1 MATLKAL
8 NLPLL
13 LIFWSGLQTCGRN
26 PFPRDEYLLIA
37 HAYQG
42 TLREAYRPFLS
53 APDPAT
59 RFRLCLCLA
68 NTRDTLL
75 TEPLGVLLQDD
86 SPLVREGAAFALG
99 QLDCQ
104 EARTR
109 LLARLATEKDR
120 SVQKQIVIALGVIG
134 DQTTLTMLIDESQ
147 RFSSA
152 ILTAGVTGFF
162 TRQIYS
168 PAAVNYCLN
177 ELKAD
182 TGATGQWIAASIS
195 RLRDGAILR
204 SNSAALLEIY
214 QRSSTAVRVKIMA
227 ALSAVDFPEKTAL
240 IENALQEPD
249 ARLRVEAARALQTLS
264 ATSPV
269 VWQALSD
276 SNPQV
281 VTAALENLPPG
292 LSLGSEYLHLWQKLA
307 RHASRQVRGALIR
320 YRVTRYGP
328 DGLRQIDRVPL
339 DQNLQPDYALG
350 LVQWGRASALPLLEA
365 LLNSPQRL
373 TATTAYA
380 GALELSRKLLDQHA
394 LTLDEYRQWI
404 ASGLNSNDP
413 VWLALAADAMHDTTL
428 DLRILETRLLNGL
441 RYYRQFE
448 YKEAVQ
454 EILATVAV
462 LRPPAAAPFL
472 RSIATSADRQLR
484 QAAQSVLRTAYEDRA
499 PLRYQTG
506 TEKLTLAKL
515 RRYGLQPQVE
525 LITERGRIVIELDG
539 FYAPITVDA
548 FLRLVERGFYNGLT
562 FHRVVPNFVV
572 QGGCPRGDGWGGTE
586 IRLITERSP
595 LNYSAGSVG
604 MARAGYD
611 SEGSQFFITLTD
623 QPHLDYKYTR
633 FGKVLSGMEIVAQLE
648 RGDRILALRILP
660 ASD

>member
-8 NLPLL
+8 SLPLL
-13 LIFWSGLQTCGRN
+13 LLLWSGLQTCGRN

-42 TLREAYRPFLS
+42 TLREVYRPFLS

-75 TEPLGVLLQDD
+75 TEPLGVLLQDAA
-86 SPLVREGAAFALG
+86 PLVREGAAFALG

-104 EARTR
+104 EARTQ
-109 LLARLATEKDR
+109 LLVRLAIEKDR

-134 DQTTLTMLIDESQ
+134 DQTTLAMLLDESQ

-152 ILTAGVTGFF
+152 ILTAGLTGFL

-195 RLRDGAILR
+195 RLRDGAFLR
-204 SNSAALLEIY
+204 SSSAALLEIY
-214 QRSSTAVRVKIMA
+214 QRSSTAVRIKIVA

-240 IENALQEPD
+240 IENALQEHD
-249 ARLRVEAARALQTLS
+249 DRLRIEAARAMQTLS

-281 VTAALENLPPG
+281 VTAALENLPPS
-292 LSLGSEYLHLWQKLA
+292 LSMGSEYLHLWQKLA
-307 RHASRQVRGALIR
+307 NHASRQVRGALIR

-328 DGLRQIDRVPL
+328 DGLRQIDRELL

-350 LVQWGRASALPLLEA
+350 LVQWGSASALPLLEA

-394 LTLDEYRQWI
+394 ITLDEYRQWI
-404 ASGLNSNDP
+404 ACGLNSNDP
-413 VWLALAADAMHDTTL
+413 VWLALAADAMRDTTL
-428 DLRILETRLLNGL
+428 DLRILETQLLNGL

-472 RSIATSADRQLR
+472 KSIATSADRQLR
-484 QAAQSVLRTAYEDRA
+484 QTAQSVLRTAYEYRA

-506 TEKLTLAKL
+506 TEKLTLTKL

-595 LNYSAGSVG
+595 LHYSAGSVG

-623 QPHLDYKYTR
+623 QPHLDFKYTR
-633 FGKVLSGMEIVAQLE
+633 LGKVLSGMEIVARLE